1 MDALV
6 MNYPETDYETERN
19 KPMPSKNHGVIQNN
33 LTGLFFMNYRK
44 SYRFISE
51 ISIELDAWKSV
62 PDLAIFEKMDI
73 DFIHDEIRMT
83 DIPLGIIEI
92 LSPTQGI
99 QELNDK
105 AERYFFY
112 GVKSAWLVIPSM
124 KTIAIYQS
132 PYEFELFK
140 QGIARDNVLDI
151 EVDLKEVFS

>member
-1 MDALV
+1 MEAIIT
-6 MNYPETDYETERN
+6 NYPETDYETERN
-19 KPMPSKNHGVIQNN
+19 KPMPSKNHGIIQTN
-33 LTGLFFMNYRK
+33 LVGLIFMNYRK
-44 SYRFISE
+44 KYRLISE
-51 ISIELDAWKSV
+51 IALELADWKSV
-62 PDLAIFEKMDI
+62 PDLAIFEKMDV

-105 AERYFFY
+105 AERYFFC

-124 KTIAIYQS
+124 KTIAIYNS
-132 PYEFELFK
+132 PYNFEFFT

>member
-1 MDALV
+1 MDVLV
-6 MNYPETDYETERN
+6 MNYPETDYEIERN
-19 KPMPSKNHGVIQNN
+19 KPMPSKNHGIIQFN
-33 LTGLFFMNYRK
+33 LGTELAKFK
-44 SYRFISE
+44 KKYRFISE
-51 ISIELDAWKSV
+51 IAIELDDWKSV
-62 PDLAIFEKMDI
+62 PDLAIFEKMEV

-83 DIPLGIIEI
+83 DTPLGIIEI

-105 AERYFFY
+105 AERYFFC

-124 KTIAIYQS
+124 KTIAIYHS
-132 PYEFELFK
+132 PYEFQLFT